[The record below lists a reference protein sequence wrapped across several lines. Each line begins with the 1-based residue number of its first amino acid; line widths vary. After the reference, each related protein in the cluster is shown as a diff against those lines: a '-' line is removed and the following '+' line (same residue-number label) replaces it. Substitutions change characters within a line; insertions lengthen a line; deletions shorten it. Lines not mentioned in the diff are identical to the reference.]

1 VPAYPYVA
9 SPDKIPTLFKKIG
22 EIGIPKKF
30 GVATLKSVGFTSS
43 NDGRLISVVK
53 FLDFTDQSGTPT
65 PLWTEYRKHPK
76 SAIAKA
82 VTAAYSDLFQHYAD
96 ADKRD
101 TEALRT
107 YFAASSSLGAVAVAQ
122 MVGTF
127 KALCR
132 LGDFSEVSSIEERQ
146 PDLEDQAPPRRSS
159 AVVPAMTTVWRD
171 GLTVNLNIQ
180 LQLPSDATAETYERF
195 FEAMRKHLLTPTQP
209 DA

>member
-9 SPDKIPTLFKKIG
+9 SPDKIPILFKKIG

-30 GVATLKSVGFTSS
+30 GVATLKSIGFTSS
-43 NDGRLISVVK
+43 NDARLISVVK
-53 FLDFTDQSGTPT
+53 FLGFTDQSGTPA

-76 SAIAKA
+76 SAIA
-82 VTAAYSDLFQHYAD
+82 TAIITAYSELFQHYAD

-107 YFAASSSLGAVAVAQ
+107 YFAASSSLGALAVTQ

-132 LGDFSEVSSIEERQ
+132 LGDFSNANLTEERQ
-146 PDLEDQAPPRRSS
+146 PDLEDQAPPSRRSS
-159 AVVPAMTTVWRD
+159 AVEPAMTMVGRD
-171 GLTVNLNIQ
+171 GLTVNLNVQ
-180 LQLPSDATAETYERF
+180 LQLPSDATADTYERF
-195 FEAMRKHLLTPTQP
+195 FEAMRKHLLAPI
-209 DA
+209 

>member
-1 VPAYPYVA
+1 VSAYPYVA

-30 GVATLKSVGFTSS
+30 GIATLKSVGFTSS

-53 FLDFTDQSGTPT
+53 FLGFTDQSGTPT
-65 PLWTEYRKHPK
+65 PLWTAYRKHPK

-82 VTAAYSDLFQHYAD
+82 VTAGYSDLFQHYAD

-107 YFAASSSLGAVAVAQ
+107 YFAASSSLGAVAITQ

-132 LGDFSEVSSIEERQ
+132 LGDFSDVSSIEERQ
-146 PDLEDQAPPRRSS
+146 PDLEDQAPPPRRSS
-159 AVVPAMTTVWRD
+159 AVVPAITTVGKD
-171 GLTVNLNIQ
+171 GLTVNLNVQ

-195 FEAMRKHLLTPTQP
+195 FEAMRKHLLAPT
-209 DA
+209 